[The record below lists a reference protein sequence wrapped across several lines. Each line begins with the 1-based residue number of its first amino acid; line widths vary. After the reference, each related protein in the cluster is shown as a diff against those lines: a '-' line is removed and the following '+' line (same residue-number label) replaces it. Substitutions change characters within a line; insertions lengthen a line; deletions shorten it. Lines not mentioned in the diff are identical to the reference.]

1 LSRAKPADTRLN
13 VWRRLDF
20 SEMRGHG

>member
-13 VWRRLDF
+13 VWRRLDS